1 GRYQNPEKRRDPI
14 NWGPPTLA
22 GGRLL
27 IANSISR
34 MVEVDPVT
42 GEKIGETKLPA
53 STTLA
58 PALAGGVL
66 YLLTDDGDVVAM
78 RGSTPGA

>member
-1 GRYQNPEKRRDPI
+1 
-14 NWGPPTLA
+14 
-22 GGRLL
+22 
-27 IANSISR
+27 

-42 GEKIGETKLPA
+42 GEKAGETKLPA

-66 YLLTDDGDVVAM
+66 YLLTDGGDVVAM

>member
-1 GRYQNPEKRRDPI
+1 M
-14 NWGPPTLA
+14 WGPPMLA

-27 IANSISR
+27 VANSIGR
-34 MVEVDPVT
+34 MVEVDPLT
-42 GEKIGETKLPA
+42 GEKAGETKLPA

-78 RGSTPGA
+78 RGGSPGA